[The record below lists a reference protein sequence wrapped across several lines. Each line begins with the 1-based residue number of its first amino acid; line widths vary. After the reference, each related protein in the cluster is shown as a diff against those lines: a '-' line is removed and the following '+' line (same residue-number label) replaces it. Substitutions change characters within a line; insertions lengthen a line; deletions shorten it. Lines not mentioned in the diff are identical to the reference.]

1 MRRLPLL
8 ALLLALLAP
17 AAAHAAPG
25 DPPIQV
31 LGPPDGATV
40 APTEDGIAVTYT
52 CPVYHSFDPVLA
64 TGGPSDY
71 GLSVATS
78 PELGTDGRLRSDN
91 VVSLDQGHESN
102 TLPEGQ
108 CVSVFSGDGAATPGT
123 YYLQVWRLC
132 VICERDY
139 EAAAVRRL
147 EVVVDAK
154 PAVKPPKRAYGGY
167 IAFYRV
173 AVAGVPDGA
182 EVTLQ
187 RRAKGRWRGVG
198 VGFASG
204 GVAEVGASLP
214 AGRQRIRAV
223 VKVGGSTVAGAA
235 RRYKVRK
242 ARGWRTG
249 ARDDG
254 RYTGDLSLR
263 FRITGDGRKVRG
275 FRMDVP
281 TLCPGLTPGT
291 FTTEIHEA
299 FLPEARIA
307 PDGTFAAA
315 VAVGGGAATEV
326 RGRLRNGKATGRVKF
341 SIGTCVGDTAFEGA
355 KRP

>member
-1 MRRLPLL
+1 MRPTRCL
-8 ALLLALLAP
+8 ALLVALLLAP

-31 LGPPDGATV
+31 LTPPDGAAF

-52 CPVYHSFDPVLA
+52 CPVYHSFDPVIA
-64 TGGPSDY
+64 TGGPSDH

-108 CVSVFSGDGAATPGT
+108 CVSFFGGDGAATPGT
-123 YYLQVWRLC
+123 YYVQVWRLC

-139 EAAAVRRL
+139 EAAPVRRL
-147 EVVVDAK
+147 EVVVNAK
-154 PAVKPPKRAYGGY
+154 PVVKPPARAYGGFV
-167 IAFYRV
+167 AFYRV

-187 RRAKGRWRGVG
+187 RRAKGRWRDVG
-198 VGFASG
+198 LGFASG
-204 GVAEVGASLP
+204 EAAEVGATLP

-223 VKVGGSTVAGAA
+223 VDVGGSEAVGAA
-235 RRYKVRK
+235 RTYKVRR

-254 RYTGDLSLR
+254 RYTGGLSLELR
-263 FRITGDGRKVRG
+263 VRGDGRRVRG
-275 FRMDVP
+275 FEMDVP
-281 TLCPGLTPGT
+281 MLCPGITPGQ
-291 FTTEIHEA
+291 FTTEIGHA
-299 FLPEARIA
+299 FLPAAAIA

-326 RGRLRNGKATGRVKF
+326 RGRVRDGKVKGRAKHSLGVC
-341 SIGTCVGDTAFEGA
+341 SGDTAFKGT
-355 KRP
+355 KR

>member
-8 ALLLALLAP
+8 ALLLALLIP
-17 AAAHAAPG
+17 AAAEAAPG

-31 LGPPDGATV
+31 LSPADGAT
-40 APTEDGIAVTYT
+40 AAATEDGIAVTYT

-78 PELGTDGRLRSDN
+78 PALGTDGRLRSDA

-108 CVSVFSGDGAATPGT
+108 CVSFFSGDGAATPGT

-139 EAAAVRRL
+139 EAAPVRRL
-147 EVVVDAK
+147 EVAVDAA
-154 PAVKPPKRAYGGY
+154 PAVKPPKRAYGGFV
-167 IAFYRV
+167 AFYRV
-173 AVAGVPDGA
+173 AVEGVPDGA

-204 GVAEVGASLP
+204 GVAEVGATLP
-214 AGRQRIRAV
+214 AGRQKIRAV
-223 VKVGGSTVAGAA
+223 AKVGGATVAGVA

-242 ARGWRTG
+242 ARGWSTG

-254 RYTGDLSLR
+254 RYAGELSLR
-263 FRITGDGRKVRG
+263 FRVGGDGRKVRG

-281 TLCPGLTPGT
+281 TLCPGITPGT

-299 FLPEARIA
+299 FLPVARIA
-307 PDGTFAAA
+307 PDGSFAAA

-326 RGRLRNGKATGRVKF
+326 RGRLRKGKATGRVKY
-341 SIGTCVGDTAFEGA
+341 SLGTCVGDTSFEGTQ
-355 KRP
+355 R